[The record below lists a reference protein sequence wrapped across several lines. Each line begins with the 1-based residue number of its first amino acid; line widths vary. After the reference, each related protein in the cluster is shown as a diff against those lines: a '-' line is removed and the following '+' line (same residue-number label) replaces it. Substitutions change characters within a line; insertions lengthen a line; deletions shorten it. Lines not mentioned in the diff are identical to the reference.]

1 MFKKIFAT
9 LALLAAVT
17 TAWAAVDVNKA
28 TEAELDGIKGIGP
41 ATSKLI
47 LSERKKTD
55 FKSWED
61 LMARVKGMGQN
72 RATKLSDQGLTVSGQ
87 RYKPM
92 VTAVQA
98 PETKSV
104 KVGKEPKPETG
115 QK

>member
-9 LALLAAVT
+9 LALLAAIT

-47 LSERKKTD
+47 LSERKKTE
-55 FKSWED
+55 FKNWED
-61 LMARVKGMGQN
+61 LMARVKGMGKN
-72 RATKLSDQGLTVSGQ
+72 RAAKLSEQGLTVSGQ
-87 RYKPM
+87 RYQPM
-92 VTAVQA
+92 VTAVSS
-98 PETKSV
+98 PDLKSTKA
-104 KVGKEPKPETG
+104 GKENKPDSS